1 MKDFLE
7 ILSTTPNFTFAKDVN
22 EETKLRE
29 EVYAA
34 FEQVTNHLS
43 LADKFQLYDLIDQLK
58 MCETEYRSTIKQ
70 EFLELCLKGN
80 NLQEY
85 FDWHEE
91 RRNVRD
97 FRNRW
102 N

>member
-1 MKDFLE
+1 MKDFLK

-34 FEQVTNHLS
+34 FEPITNHLS
-43 LADKFQLYDLIDQLK
+43 LDDKFQLYDLIDQLK
-58 MCETEYRSTIKQ
+58 MHETEYRSTIKQ
-70 EFLELCLKGN
+70 EFLELCSKGT

-85 FDWHEE
+85 LDWHEE
-91 RRNVRD
+91 RRNVRV

-102 N
+102 Y